1 MKQSKYI
8 ILSLFA
14 LIILFSACDDDFLE
28 LYPQDEIS
36 SATYFK
42 HTNDLILYANQFYP
56 RVFNDFTDGNEN
68 SGWNQGIWGIEVNSD
83 NMIYAT
89 GPDNRLNGNNV
100 VPTSGGGWD
109 YSLIRDVNYGIE
121 NYKKCEDNFD
131 DYKHYVGEYYFFRAL
146 EYFELVKKFG
156 DVPLITRTITPE
168 SEGLYAPKDPRT
180 AVVNQILSD
189 LDSAALLMN
198 SGRNEGATRLSKE
211 VALAYKSRI
220 ALYEGTW
227 EKYHAGGP
235 FAGSTDGSGF
245 LQQAADAAEAVI
257 KSGAYNIY
265 STGNPSQDYFDMG
278 VQIDYSNN
286 SEVIIWKKYDLDQA
300 FVHHHSVASRRP
312 SNRGVNKSLADSY
325 LSTDGLPRSVSPIF
339 DEQLLDTTGLYEAE
353 HLDLR
358 FYQSIVSPN
367 AVWAIDGNDVITWGD
382 NRHGSPMSKHQC
394 QVIAGKWG
402 WTTPSG
408 YTKRKGFSPQI
419 EIWSGWSNENFG
431 TVFMRYAEV
440 LLNYAEAKA
449 ELGTLSQADID
460 VSINLLRNRVAM
472 PAMDI
477 NNLVNDPNW
486 GFPGLTPQINEVR
499 RERRVELAFEGLRL
513 DDILRW
519 AAADELIVGKRP
531 KGVLYLNGSP
541 AVSVDENNYVDYF
554 QGALGN
560 GYGFN
565 LGRDYLNAIPTE
577 QLTLNENLTQNPG
590 W

>member
-1 MKQSKYI
+1 
-8 ILSLFA
+8 
-14 LIILFSACDDDFLE
+14 
-28 LYPQDEIS
+28 
-36 SATYFK
+36 
-42 HTNDLILYANQFYP
+42 
-56 RVFNDFTDGNEN
+56 
-68 SGWNQGIWGIEVNSD
+68 
-83 NMIYAT
+83 
-89 GPDNRLNGNNV
+89 
-100 VPTSGGGWD
+100 
-109 YSLIRDVNYGIE
+109 
-121 NYKKCEDNFD
+121 
-131 DYKHYVGEYYFFRAL
+131 
-146 EYFELVKKFG
+146 
-156 DVPLITRTITPE
+156 
-168 SEGLYAPKDPRT
+168 
-180 AVVNQILSD
+180 
-189 LDSAALLMN
+189 
-198 SGRNEGATRLSKE
+198 
-211 VALAYKSRI
+211 
-220 ALYEGTW
+220 
-227 EKYHAGGP
+227 
-235 FAGSTDGSGF
+235 
-245 LQQAADAAEAVI
+245 
-257 KSGAYNIY
+257 
-265 STGNPSQDYFDMG
+265 
-278 VQIDYSNN
+278 
-286 SEVIIWKKYDLDQA
+286 
-300 FVHHHSVASRRP
+300 
-312 SNRGVNKSLADSY
+312 
-325 LSTDGLPRSVSPIF
+325 
-339 DEQLLDTTGLYEAE
+339 
-353 HLDLR
+353 
-358 FYQSIVSPN
+358 
-367 AVWAIDGNDVITWGD
+367 
-382 NRHGSPMSKHQC
+382 MSKHQC

-565 LGRDYLNAIPTE
+565 LGRDYLNAIPTK